1 MNGPALSNIDPVKM
15 AGDANEAERHI
26 LDDVWATRGSA
37 EYLRYRPQGQLL
49 SMLDTE
55 AFLAFWLL
63 VAHSEGVL

>member
-37 EYLRYRPQGQLL
+37 EYLRYRPQGQ
-49 SMLDTE
+49 
-55 AFLAFWLL
+55 
-63 VAHSEGVL
+63 